1 MKSRMGG
8 WNADGEAY
16 AGRAIA
22 NQAESAVEKGECWG
36 TVVQLVV
43 NSGACK
49 MSRGWRW
56 SLFVRGVRVSSE
68 WQ

>member
-36 TVVQLVV
+36 TVAQLVV

-49 MSRGWRW
+49 MSRG
-56 SLFVRGVRVSSE
+56 
-68 WQ
+68 

>member
-1 MKSRMGG
+1 MGG

-22 NQAESAVEKGECWG
+22 NQAERAVVKGEDWG

-43 NSGACK
+43 NSGAWK
-49 MSRGWRW
+49 MSRG
-56 SLFVRGVRVSSE
+56 
-68 WQ
+68 